1 MPIFSESKAVMEM
14 DIQGNAVR
22 IHTRGQ
28 LWRILSILLTILALG
43 GVTIGQTPQQTSKR
57 MGDIVIRA
65 GAIHTMAQGRPTM
78 RSIAIGSGEVL
89 AVGEGPHD
97 LDAFIGPSTQVI
109 DDPNLTLLPG
119 FIDTHTHLIYAA
131 SDIND
136 VHVNEAKDIAG
147 FLDLIRKRAAV
158 TPKGAWIRTA
168 SDWNEWNLAEKRMP
182 QASDLDKATSD
193 HPVLVR
199 RGGHND
205 VLNTMGMRII
215 GVTRETPTPPG
226 GTIIR
231 DAAGNPTGWLIDAAR
246 ASRSGPFHRRA
257 GSSESRSCGLHPS
270 TTPRT
275 VSRL

>member
-1 MPIFSESKAVMEM
+1 MKTDRAV
-14 DIQGNAVR
+14 
-22 IHTRGQ
+22 
-28 LWRILSILLTILALG
+28 WRMLSTLLTILAIG

-78 RSIAIGSGEVL
+78 RSIAIGGGEVL
-89 AVGEGPHD
+89 AVGEGSHD
-97 LDAFIGPSTQVI
+97 LDAFIGPSTQVL
-109 DDPNLTLLPG
+109 DDPALTLLPG
-119 FIDTHTHLIYAA
+119 FIDTHTHLIFAA

-147 FLDLIRKRAAV
+147 FLDLIRQRAAI
-158 TPKGAWIRTA
+158 TPKRTWIRTA

-205 VLNTMGMRII
+205 VLNTMGMRMVGLTRDTQTSHG
-215 GVTRETPTPPG
+215 GV
-226 GTIIR
+226 IVK
-231 DAAGNPTGWLIDAAR
+231 DSAGNPTGWLIDSAKGIAER
-246 ASRSGPFHRRA
+246 ALPLPTRSSGSRN
-257 GSSESRSCGLHPS
+257 CGLPPS
-270 TTPRT
+270 TTPLT
-275 VSRL
+275 A